1 MIKPLLIAVLV
12 IASTS
17 TLYQVASLFRHGARY
32 HLNSLYDGNTT
43 HDVWG

>member
-1 MIKPLLIAVLV
+1 
-12 IASTS
+12 
-17 TLYQVASLFRHGARY
+17 LFRHGARY